1 MKGRLVVNELL
12 LHINFCKQHFG
23 KNGQYGQIT
32 QSATSYS
39 RFVVKTD
46 KNTEILLKFS
56 TCLIAVFISETG
68 DAFSCVRKFFSYP
81 KTDTP

>member
-1 MKGRLVVNELL
+1 MKGRLAVNGLL
-12 LHINFCKQHFG
+12 LHRNFCKQHFG

-46 KNTEILLKFS
+46 KI
-56 TCLIAVFISETG
+56 
-68 DAFSCVRKFFSYP
+68 P
-81 KTDTP
+81 KYCSSFQHV